1 MIAMLDDFVMIQHR
15 FPDRHDIHIHFIADV
30 HLGAREHLEHEW
42 ESFCAHLLDDPDA
55 YLILGGDLINNTTR
69 TSVANIFDETMRPK
83 TQKQTMMR
91 MLKPLRDRIL
101 CAVPGN
107 HEGRS
112 GRDADDCPIYDI
124 MCKLDIEHLYR
135 ENIGFVKLQMG
146 NQNGSGEKNP
156 TYVLACMHGAGG
168 GMLSGGVI
176 NRNERFAYTIDGI
189 DALLIGHSH
198 KPMISQPGKIFVDS
212 RNNRAVI
219 KPFKVVVATSWMDY
233 GGYAAKKQLLPQS
246 HAPQI
251 ITLKG
256 NRKDIKITM

>member
-1 MIAMLDDFVMIQHR
+1 MLDDFVLIQHR
-15 FPDRHDIHIHFIADV
+15 FPERHDIHIHFIADV

-69 TSVANIFDETMRPK
+69 TSVANIFDETMRPRD
-83 TQKQTMMR
+83 QKREMMR

-124 MCKLDIEHLYR
+124 MCKLDLEDVYR
-135 ENIGFVKLQMG
+135 ENIAFIKIQIGDPKG
-146 NQNGSGEKNP
+146 DGEHNP
-156 TYVLACMHGAGG
+156 TYTIGVMHGAGG
-168 GMLSGGVI
+168 GMLSGGII

-189 DALLIGHSH
+189 DALLVGHSH
-198 KPMISQPGKIFVDS
+198 KPMASQPSKIYVDKY
-212 RNNRAVI
+212 NNKVSI
-219 KPFKVVVATSWMDY
+219 KPFKVIVATSWLDY
-233 GGYAAKKQLLPQS
+233 GGYAARKQLLPTS

-256 NRKDIKITM
+256 NCKNISITM